1 MLEDLPKD
9 VREGLEAARKL
20 ARQRGKT
27 RLRLHVG
34 DAVYPILRV
43 WEDGFALA
51 SETTP
56 HLRGLVDVHEGGRH
70 ILQCLIV
77 ASREENGEII
87 CEFKRNTS
95 VSDRPALD
103 FERAEDAPRA
113 LLPRY

>member
-1 MLEDLPKD
+1 MLEELPKE

-20 ARQRGKT
+20 ARRRGKT

-43 WEDGFALA
+43 WDDGFALDA
-51 SETTP
+51 ETTP
-56 HLRGLVDVHEGGRH
+56 HLRGLVDVHESGHH

-77 ASREENGEII
+77 ASREDNGEII
-87 CEFKRNTS
+87 CDFKRNST

-103 FERAEDAPRA
+103 FARTEDAPAA